1 MPSETPTDLTLRP
14 ATPDDAASVTAVH
27 LASRAAAVRS
37 ATMPASVHHDDEAL
51 PWLTQRL
58 GIDEVW
64 VAESAGAIVAYVRLT
79 DEWLD
84 DLYVVPDQAGRG
96 IGSALLALAQ
106 ARRPDGFGLW
116 VFEVNTPARAFYA
129 AHGLVEVERTDGS
142 DNEERAPDLRVVWSP

>member
-37 ATMPASVHHDDEAL
+37 ATMPASVHHDDETLA
-51 PWLTQRL
+51 WLTERL

-64 VAESAGAIVAYVRLT
+64 VAEAAGAIVAYVRLT
-79 DEWLD
+79 REWLD
-84 DLYVVPDQAGRG
+84 DLYVVPGHAGRG

-106 ARRPDGFGLW
+106 ARRPAGFGLW
-116 VFEVNTPARAFYA
+116 VFEVNAPARAFYA

-142 DNEERAPDLRVVWSP
+142 DNEERAPDVRVVWSP